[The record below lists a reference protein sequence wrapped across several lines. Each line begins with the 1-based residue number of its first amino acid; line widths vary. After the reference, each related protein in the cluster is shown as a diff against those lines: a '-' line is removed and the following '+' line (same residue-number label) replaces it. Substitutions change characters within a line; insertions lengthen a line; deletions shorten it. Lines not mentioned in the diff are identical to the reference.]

1 MYLHVF
7 YFYLHCIYTSVK
19 KIHIFEIVKTY
30 IHIHTKHTKHIHI
43 IYMYIYIYTQMSRI
57 EGPIPDYPMQYPIHS
72 PFP

>member
-19 KIHIFEIVKTY
+19 KIHIFEIVKKY

-43 IYMYIYIYTQMSRI
+43 IYMYIYIYTNESRKKI
-57 EGPIPDYPMQYPIHS
+57 YTHI
-72 PFP
+72 